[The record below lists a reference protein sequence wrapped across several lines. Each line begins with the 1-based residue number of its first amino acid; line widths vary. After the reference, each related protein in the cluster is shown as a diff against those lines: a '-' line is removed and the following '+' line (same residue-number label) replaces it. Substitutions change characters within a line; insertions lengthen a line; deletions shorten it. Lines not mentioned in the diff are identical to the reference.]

1 MRAYLASLEGRI
13 MVALTVI
20 ALVVAVAAFA
30 WPVDPAAQAEL
41 ESRWGPSVAVTSS
54 VEAPAPAR

>member
-13 MVALTVI
+13 MLALTTV

-30 WPVDPAAQAEL
+30 
-41 ESRWGPSVAVTSS
+41 
-54 VEAPAPAR
+54 